1 MHERALLGRSG
12 EDLAAAFYERQG
24 FTVSRNYR
32 CREGEIDLIAARGS
46 LVVFCEVKT
55 RSTDYFGLPA
65 EAVNHRKR
73 TKIRAVAAHW
83 LAHQRPGRVE
93 LRFDVVSVIVGP
105 QGPEITHIPNA
116 F

>member
-65 EAVNHRKR
+65 EAVKAALDELPEQFR
-73 TKIRAVAAHW
+73 TAVY
-83 LAHQRPGRVE
+83 LADVE
-93 LRFDVVSVIVGP
+93 G
-105 QGPEITHIPNA
+105 
-116 F
+116 